1 MSVPDDWE
9 HFAHGADI
17 GVRGRGSTLGAA
29 FAHAALA
36 LTAVV
41 TDPAAVRRMG
51 VVRVDCEAA
60 DPELL
65 FVAWLNEV
73 VYQMATRRMLFGDFE
88 VTVRPPRVASGG
100 RDPSAGET
108 ATDASGATTAV
119 LDGDGVWRLEARLQ
133 GEPVDVA
140 RHQPAVEV
148 KGATFTAL
156 QVAQAADGLWV
167 AGCVVDV

>member
-1 MSVPDDWE
+1 MDAWE

-17 GVRGRGSTLGAA
+17 GVRGRGTTLGAA
-29 FAHAALA
+29 FASAARA

-41 TDPAAVRRMG
+41 TNPAEVRCTAVLE
-51 VVRVDCEAA
+51 VHCEAA
-60 DPELL
+60 DRELL
-65 FVAWLNEV
+65 FVAWLNEL

-88 VTVRPPRVASGG
+88 VTVRPERTTPGTPDSWAVDTAMDAAGNTAAAVSGN
-100 RDPSAGET
+100 
-108 ATDASGATTAV
+108 
-119 LDGDGVWRLEARLQ
+119 GVWQLDARLR

-140 RHQPAVEV
+140 RHQPAVEI

-156 QVAQAADGLWV
+156 QVAQVEDGSWV